1 MITQDFIEQNFPKG
15 KLTLIGGRPSMGKTS
30 LLTSLALNLAL
41 VDKYSIYLSLEMN
54 NAMLVNRIKSLC
66 ETSYKDSIDKIYI
79 DDTPRMKLGQIRNTL
94 NTLSVDYVFIDYIQ
108 LMETDRELENRNE
121 ELNEI
126 VQELKSMAND
136 FNLPIIAS
144 TQIRRRIGNT
154 EIRPNIDDIYWI
166 KPNSMENV
174 NIIMLHRAECYH
186 FYEYYPNGKRIEG
199 KAELIR
205 YSEGKELS
213 SSMFFNKETTE
224 FSEWLNWEHVKEE
237 ILNYPRWIIHLDEN
251 DVKSFEAESPE
262 NVDVLEAI
270 TEDNSENRFN
280 ILWNQIFESLL
291 FNTEHQYNK
300 ILMYI
305 QFPLNAPI
313 MMSEMSSI
321 QELIDKSFINNSEC
335 EIKWGLSPRED
346 NISRIVLSFK

>member
-54 NAMLVNRIKSLC
+54 NAKLVNRIKSQC
-66 ETSYKDSIDKIYI
+66 ETISKDSLDKIYI

-166 KPNSMENV
+166 KPNSMDNV
-174 NIIMLHRAECYH
+174 NIIMLHRAEFYH
-186 FYEYYPNGKRIEG
+186 VYEYYPNGKRIEG

-213 SSMFFNKETTE
+213 SSLFFNKETTE
-224 FSEWLNWEHVKEE
+224 FSEWLNWERFKEE
-237 ILNYPRWIIHLDEN
+237 ILG
-251 DVKSFEAESPE
+251 S
-262 NVDVLEAI
+262 
-270 TEDNSENRFN
+270 
-280 ILWNQIFESLL
+280 
-291 FNTEHQYNK
+291 
-300 ILMYI
+300 
-305 QFPLNAPI
+305 
-313 MMSEMSSI
+313 
-321 QELIDKSFINNSEC
+321 
-335 EIKWGLSPRED
+335 
-346 NISRIVLSFK
+346 

>member
-1 MITQDFIEQNFPKG
+1 MITQEFIKQNFPKG
-15 KLTLIGGRPSMGKTS
+15 KLTLFGGRPAMGKTS

-41 VDKYSIYLSLEMN
+41 AGKYSFYLSLEMD
-54 NAMLVNRIKSLC
+54 NAKLVNRIKSQC
-66 ETSYKDSIDKIYI
+66 ETISKDSLDKIYI
-79 DDTPRMKLGQIRNTL
+79 DDTPRMKLCQIRQIL
-94 NTLSVDYVFIDYIQ
+94 DSLCVDYVFIDYIQ
-108 LMETDRELENRNE
+108 LIETDCNLQCRDAELKY
-121 ELNEI
+121 I
-126 VQELKSMAND
+126 VQELKSMAKE
-136 FNLPIIAS
+136 FNLPIIAA
-144 TQIRRRIGNT
+144 TQLNRSNDDTERR
-154 EIRPNIDDIYWI
+154 PKIDNLYWI
-166 KPNSMENV
+166 KTDSIENV
-174 NIIMLHRAECYH
+174 NLLMLYRAEYYH
-186 FYEYYPNGKRIEG
+186 VNEFYPNGKRIEG
-199 KAELIR
+199 KSELIR
-205 YSEGKELS
+205 YIEGKEQSLS
-213 SSMFFNKETTE
+213 LFFNKETTE
-224 FSEWLNWEHVKEE
+224 FSEWLDWEHVKEE

-280 ILWNQIFESLL
+280 ILWNKIFESLL

>member
-30 LLTSLALNLAL
+30 LLTSLALNLGL
-41 VDKYSIYLSLEMN
+41 VDKYSIYFSLEMN

-144 TQIRRRIGNT
+144 TKIRRRIGNT

-166 KPNSMENV
+166 KPNSLDNV
-174 NIIMLHRAECYH
+174 NILMLHRAECYH
-186 FYEYYPNGKRIEG
+186 IYEYYPNGKRIEG

-237 ILNYPRWIIHLDEN
+237 ILN
-251 DVKSFEAESPE
+251 
-262 NVDVLEAI
+262 
-270 TEDNSENRFN
+270 
-280 ILWNQIFESLL
+280 
-291 FNTEHQYNK
+291 
-300 ILMYI
+300 
-305 QFPLNAPI
+305 
-313 MMSEMSSI
+313 
-321 QELIDKSFINNSEC
+321 
-335 EIKWGLSPRED
+335 
-346 NISRIVLSFK
+346 

>member
-144 TQIRRRIGNT
+144 TQISRRIGNT
-154 EIRPNIDDIYWI
+154 EIRPNIDDIFWI
-166 KPNSMENV
+166 KPNSMDNV
-174 NIIMLHRAECYH
+174 NIIMLHRAEYYH

-224 FSEWLNWEHVKEE
+224 FSEWLNWERFKEE
-237 ILNYPRWIIHLDEN
+237 ILSSCRWIVSIDQYDL
-251 DVKSFEAESPE
+251 VSFEGKTSTDIKIIETTTSYMS
-262 NVDVLEAI
+262 D
-270 TEDNSENRFN
+270 DRFDCL
-280 ILWNQIFESLL
+280 IDSLQ
-291 FNTEHQYNK
+291 ERK
-300 ILMYI
+300 IIINHAVTKLLVFI
-305 QFPLNAPI
+305 QFPISAPVT
-313 MMSEMSSI
+313 MEEMRKVNELVELFNFSS
-321 QELIDKSFINNSEC
+321 DDC
-335 EIKWGLSPRED
+335 YVMWTMSPRDD
-346 NISRIVLSFK
+346 NITRIACAIKY

>member
-66 ETSYKDSIDKIYI
+66 ETCYKDSVDKIYI
-79 DDTPRMKLGQIRNTL
+79 DDTPRMKLSQIRNTL
-94 NTLSVDYVFIDYIQ
+94 DSLCVDYVFIDYIQ
-108 LMETDRELENRNE
+108 LIETDSDLQCRYE
-121 ELNEI
+121 ELNYI

-166 KPNSMENV
+166 KPNSLDNV
-174 NIIMLHRAECYH
+174 NILMLHRAEYYH
-186 FYEYYPNGKRIEG
+186 VYEYYPNGKRIEG

-205 YSEGKELS
+205 
-213 SSMFFNKETTE
+213 
-224 FSEWLNWEHVKEE
+224 
-237 ILNYPRWIIHLDEN
+237 
-251 DVKSFEAESPE
+251 
-262 NVDVLEAI
+262 
-270 TEDNSENRFN
+270 
-280 ILWNQIFESLL
+280 
-291 FNTEHQYNK
+291 
-300 ILMYI
+300 
-305 QFPLNAPI
+305 
-313 MMSEMSSI
+313 
-321 QELIDKSFINNSEC
+321 
-335 EIKWGLSPRED
+335 
-346 NISRIVLSFK
+346 